1 MPSRAGMWRG
11 APLGG
16 ATMLTEMTV
25 RDSLQREL
33 FGLLSINQWTS
44 MARKLGAY
52 PAPDVA
58 DFLDR
63 LPEGQRA
70 VLFRALPRGLA
81 AEVFAY
87 LEAERQEALL
97 HDLTGA
103 ETHDLLAALSPDD
116 RTALLVELPAT
127 VTQRL
132 LAMLTPADLAEA
144 RQLLGYP
151 EGSVGRLMTPDVVAV
166 QSEWTVAQAL
176 AHVRARG
183 RDAETI
189 DVIYAVDGRN
199 LLLDDL
205 RLRSLVLAD
214 PAAAVLTLM
223 DGGFIA
229 LRATDDRE
237 EAVRAMGHYDRTALP
252 VVDSDGVLLGIVT
265 VDDVLDVAE
274 EEATEDF
281 QKLGGLEALDQPYMQ
296 TSFLAMF
303 RKRGGWLAAL
313 FLGEMLTAT
322 AMGFFEGEIAKAVV
336 LALFVPLIISSGG
349 NSGSQATSLII
360 RAMALREVGL
370 RDWWRILARE
380 LPTGLALGALLGAVG
395 VVRIMAW
402 QTLGLTD
409 YGVHAPLVAATVG
422 CSLVGVVLFGTLTG
436 SLLPFVLRKFGFDP
450 ASASAPFVA
459 TLVDVTGLVI
469 YFTVA
474 SVLLRGTLL

>member
-1 MPSRAGMWRG
+1 
-11 APLGG
+11 
-16 ATMLTEMTV
+16 MLTELTV
-25 RDSLQREL
+25 RDTLQREL
-33 FGLLSINQWTS
+33 IGLLSINQWTS
-44 MARKLGAY
+44 LARKLGDY

-63 LPEGQRA
+63 LPDGQRA

-81 AEVFAY
+81 TAVFAH
-87 LEAERQEALL
+87 LEAARQEALL

-103 ETHDLLAALSPDD
+103 ETRELLAALAPDD
-116 RTALLVELPAT
+116 RTALLAALPAAAS
-127 VTQRL
+127 QRL
-132 LAMLTPADLAEA
+132 LALLSADDLAEA
-144 RQLLGYP
+144 RQLLAYP

-166 QSEWTVAQAL
+166 GSDWTVGQAL
-176 AHVRARG
+176 AHLRTVG
-183 RDAETI
+183 RDAETL
-189 DVIYAVDGRN
+189 DVLYVVDGRN
-199 LLLDDL
+199 RLLDDL

-214 PAAAVLTLM
+214 PAAGVLSLM
-223 DGGFIA
+223 DGGYIA
-229 LRATDDRE
+229 LRATDRRE

-252 VVDSDGVLLGIVT
+252 VIDSDGVLLGIVT

-274 EEATEDF
+274 EEATGDF
-281 QKLGGLEALDQPYMQ
+281 QKLGGLETLDQPYMQ
-296 TSFLAMF
+296 TGFLAMF

-313 FLGEMLTAT
+313 FVGEMLTAT

-349 NSGSQATSLII
+349 NSGSQATSLVI

-395 VVRIMAW
+395 VGRIMAW
-402 QTLGLTD
+402 QALGWAD

-422 CSLVGVVLFGTLTG
+422 CSLTGVVLFGTLTG
-436 SLLPFVLRKFGFDP
+436 SLLPFLLRRFGFDP

-474 SVLLRGTLL
+474 SIILRGTLL

>member
-1 MPSRAGMWRG
+1 
-11 APLGG
+11 
-16 ATMLTEMTV
+16 MLTEVTV
-25 RDSLQREL
+25 RDTLQREL
-33 FGLLSINQWTS
+33 FGLLSINQWTT
-44 MARKLGAY
+44 MARKLGDF
-52 PAPDVA
+52 PAQDVA

-63 LPEGQRA
+63 LPEGQRSI
-70 VLFRALPRGLA
+70 LFRALPRHLA
-81 AEVFAY
+81 ADVFAD
-87 LEAERQEALL
+87 LEPERQELLL
-97 HDLTGA
+97 HGLTGA
-103 ETHDLLAALSPDD
+103 ETHDLIADLSPDD
-116 RTALLVELPAT
+116 RTALLAELPAN

-132 LAMLTPADLAEA
+132 LAMLDADELAQA

-151 EGSVGRLMTPDVVAV
+151 EESVGRLMTPDVVAV
-166 QSEWTVAQAL
+166 QSDWTVGQAL
-176 AHVRARG
+176 AHVRAKG
-183 RDAETI
+183 SDAETI
-189 DVIYAVDGRN
+189 DIIYVVDAHN
-199 LLLDDL
+199 FLLDDL
-205 RLRSLVLAD
+205 RLRALVLAD
-214 PAAAVLTLM
+214 PASPILSLM
-223 DGGFIA
+223 DGGYIA
-229 LRATDDRE
+229 LRATDHRE

-252 VVDSDGVLLGIVT
+252 VVDSEGALLGIVT

-296 TSFLAMF
+296 TGFLAMI

-370 RDWWRILARE
+370 RDWWRILIRE
-380 LPTGLALGALLGAVG
+380 LPTGLALGALLGTIGIA
-395 VVRIMAW
+395 RIMTWEA
-402 QTLGLTD
+402 LGWAD

-422 CSLVGVVLFGTLTG
+422 CSLIGVVLFGTLAG
-436 SLLPFVLRKFGFDP
+436 SLLPFGLRKAGFDP

-459 TLVDVTGLVI
+459 TLVDVSGLVI

-474 SVLLRGTLL
+474 SIILRGTLL